1 MKQPARLPPIPAAVP
16 QEGEVAQP
24 TMQDPF
30 VEQPSQEE
38 VASVD
43 ALTDEIFLY
52 IYKDGYDEIVDELK
66 KVGNLTEAVGTMAG
80 NLVSNEIMMLEE
92 EGGAFPQDMFIEAA
106 TETVEQFTDIV
117 DNEKIK
123 EFRNENEAQVFM
135 TESLA
140 YAINTGVESEY
151 SGIDDNYIMS
161 TMENTLRGDMDMN
174 ASPISGT
181 RVIEEVV

>member
-1 MKQPARLPPIPAAVP
+1 MKQPARLPPIPASVP

-38 VASVD
+38 VSSVD
-43 ALTDEIFLY
+43 AITDEIFLY

-66 KVGNLTEAVGTMAG
+66 KGDDLPKTVGTMSG
-80 NLVSNEIMMLEE
+80 NLVSNEVMMLEE

-117 DNEKIK
+117 ESEKIK
-123 EFRNENEAQVFM
+123 EFRDDNEAQAFM
-135 TESLA
+135 SEALS
-140 YAINTGVESEY
+140 YAINSGVESEY
-151 SGIDDNYIMS
+151 AGIDDDYIMS
-161 TMENTLRGDMDMN
+161 TMENMLRGDMDLN
-174 ASPISGT
+174 ASPVSGA